1 MDVEVDVRHDQ
12 FIRVAGPNLQLEQ
25 IASDFAFT
33 EGPVWHPYD
42 KYLVFSDIICNTLYR
57 WSQAEGVTVYR
68 RPSYLANGNTYDRQG
83 RLLTCEHGTSRVSRQ
98 NPDPQGAVEVVAS
111 HYQGRQLNSPND
123 IVVKSDGAIYLT
135 DPNPGR
141 GPRVGIPR
149 PQELPFQGVYRLGE
163 DGSLTLLVDDL
174 PKPNGLC
181 FSLDEQRL
189 FVNDSD
195 RGHIYAFDML
205 PDGTLANA
213 DSGSDNTLWAELTND
228 GLGVADGMKF
238 DREGNL
244 YCCGPGGI
252 HLFDPE
258 GNYLG
263 VIRMPEQTANLAWG
277 DEDFRSLY
285 ITASTTL
292 YRLRVQ
298 IAGSKLF

>member
-1 MDVEVDVRHDQ
+1 M
-12 FIRVAGPNLQLEQ
+12 
-25 IASDFAFT
+25 
-33 EGPVWHPYD
+33 
-42 KYLVFSDIICNTLYR
+42 
-57 WSQAEGVTVYR
+57 
-68 RPSYLANGNTYDRQG
+68 
-83 RLLTCEHGTSRVSRQ
+83 LTCEHGTSRVTRQ
-98 NPDPQGAVEVVAS
+98 NLDSQDVVEVVAS

-123 IVVKSDGAIYLT
+123 IVVKSDGAIYFT

-149 PQELPFQGVYRLGE
+149 PQELPFQGVYRL
-163 DGSLTLLVDDL
+163 DTAGSLTLLVDDL

-195 RGHIYAFDML
+195 RGHIYVYDVL
-205 PDGTLANA
+205 PDGTLAKTV
-213 DSGSDNTLWAELTND
+213 SGSSDKLWAELTSD
-228 GLGVADGMKF
+228 GLGVADGMKL

-252 HLFDPE
+252 HLFNPE
-258 GNYLG
+258 ANCLG

-277 DEDFRSLY
+277 DEDFLSLY